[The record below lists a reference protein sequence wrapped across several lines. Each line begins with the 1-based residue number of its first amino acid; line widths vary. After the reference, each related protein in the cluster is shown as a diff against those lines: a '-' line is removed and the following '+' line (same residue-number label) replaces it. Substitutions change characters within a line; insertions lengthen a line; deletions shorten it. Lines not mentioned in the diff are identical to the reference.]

1 MKNTLGVSTLVRT
14 QTGIAAARERA
25 ARRFAE
31 DRGAALA
38 EYGLLLA
45 LVALA
50 AVVIL
55 GVFGGEIRD
64 VFLEAEE
71 TLENRDTIVAP
82 D

>member
-1 MKNTLGVSTLVRT
+1 MKNNLGVSTLVRT
-14 QTGIAAARERA
+14 QMSIVSMRERA

-31 DRGAALA
+31 DRGAAMA

-50 AVVIL
+50 AVAIL
-55 GVFGGEIRD
+55 AIFGGEIRD

-71 TLENRDTIVAP
+71 TLENRDTVVDP